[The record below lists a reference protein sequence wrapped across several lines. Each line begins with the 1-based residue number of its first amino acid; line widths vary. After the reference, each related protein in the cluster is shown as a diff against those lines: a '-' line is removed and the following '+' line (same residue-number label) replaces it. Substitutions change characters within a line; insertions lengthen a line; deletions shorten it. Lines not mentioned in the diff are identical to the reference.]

1 MGEKVR
7 LSRADA
13 AERAR
18 ATLLEVGRQMV
29 AEQPVNSGLDHIKVA
44 EVARRANMTTGA
56 IYHHWDSQD
65 AYRAE
70 LMDLLLAP
78 ITLQNSE
85 LMGGALELVLAG
97 ELTLEE
103 LSGLVAWDNLTQ
115 LVDNERFDVQL
126 GFWSRRSDPE
136 IARRLRASYRE
147 LADRRAEST
156 EAFLAAFG
164 RRVKPPLTVDDFSTV
179 ISALAEGLA
188 IRRGVDPDAVPVK
201 FPELASGRPVVE
213 KLRAL
218 ADGRFPDDATD
229 PGRLN
234 LLAVAGMALVEHL
247 TEPIPTDE

>member
-1 MGEKVR
+1 
-7 LSRADA
+7 
-13 AERAR
+13 
-18 ATLLEVGRQMV
+18 MV
-29 AEQPVNSGLDHIKVA
+29 EEQPVNSGLDHIKVV
-44 EVARRANMTTGA
+44 EVARRAKMTTGA

-85 LMGGALELVLAG
+85 LMAGALELVLDG

-115 LVDNERFDVQL
+115 LVDDERFNVQL

-136 IARRLRASYRE
+136 IARRLRTSYRE

-156 EAFLAAFG
+156 TAFLMAFG
-164 RRVKPPLTVDDFSTV
+164 RRVKPPLTIDDFSTLL
-179 ISALAEGLA
+179 SALAEGLA
-188 IRRGVDPDAVPVK
+188 IRRGIDPDAVPLT
-201 FPELASGRPVVE
+201 FPELASDRPVVD

-218 ADGRFPDDATD
+218 ADGRFPDEAADE

-247 TEPIPTDE
+247 TEPIPTDTQDHQSASETR